1 MPGKRILIEIGHP
14 AHVHHF
20 KHMYWDLEK
29 MGWTGLFVTKDKECA
44 IDLLKAY
51 KLPYRIL
58 GTNKKGVARKIL
70 SLPYF
75 TLKMLSIAR
84 KFKPDM
90 FVSRVSPLSGYASFL
105 LRKPHVTCT
114 DTENVKLLDSISEPF
129 ADVILTSES
138 YLREHGKRQIRYPGT
153 HELAYLH
160 PNRFVPNPGVL
171 DQLGI
176 KPGEKFAVVR
186 FVSWNAHH
194 DIGHGGFSNENKLL
208 LVDQLS
214 RVLKVFISS
223 ESNLPPELAQ
233 YRIKIDPAE
242 MHNVLNYAS
251 LFIGEGSTMAE
262 ESSVLG
268 TPSILV
274 TSCPRGGVIDDM
286 ERFHLMEFLSNST
299 DDQDKAIRMAVSY
312 AKSDEIKKQYENSL
326 SLMLG
331 EFIDVSAFLAWFINE
346 YPDSKK
352 SIISGK
358 TGFGAFR

>member
-1 MPGKRILIEIGHP
+1 MPGKKILIEIGHP

-29 MGWTGLFVTKDKECA
+29 IGWTGLFVTKEKECA

-51 KLPYRIL
+51 KLPYQVL
-58 GTNKKGVARKIL
+58 GTNKRGITRKIL

-75 TLKMLSIAR
+75 SLKMLNIAR
-84 KFKPDM
+84 KFKPDI
-90 FVSRVSPLSGYASFL
+90 FVSRVSPLSGYASFI
-105 LRKPHVTCT
+105 LRKPHITCT

-138 YLREHGKRQIRYPGT
+138 YLREHGKRQLRYPGT

-160 PNRFVPNPGVL
+160 PNRFVPDPGVL
-171 DQLGI
+171 DKLGI
-176 KPGEKFAVVR
+176 KPGKKYALVR

-194 DIGHGGFSNENKLL
+194 DIGQGGFSNENKLL
-208 LVDQLS
+208 LVEKLS
-214 RVLKVFISS
+214 KFLKVFISA
-223 ESNLPPELAQ
+223 EGNLPPELAQ
-233 YRIKIDPAE
+233 CRIKIDPE
-242 MHNVLNYAS
+242 QMHHVLNYAT

-274 TSCPRGGVIDDM
+274 TSCPRGGVIDDL
-286 ERFHLMEFLSNST
+286 ERFHLMEFLSNSPE
-299 DDQDKAIRMAVSY
+299 DQKKAIWLAATY
-312 AKSDEIKKQYENSL
+312 ASSDEIKNEYKL
-326 SLMLG
+326 SRLKMLA

-346 YPDSKK
+346 YPNSRNLVR
-352 SIISGK
+352 SGK
-358 TGFGAFR
+358 VDYGSFR